1 MRKKETVEAFYHE
14 RGILPES
21 ASLVNVFENASYCNE
36 AHIYNRRD
44 FYKISLLQGKSRLS
58 WHHHDIAINQP
69 ALVFFHPLTPFAWE
83 PVSAKQPGF
92 FCLFK
97 QEFLQGNER
106 NESIQNSPLF
116 KIGSSPVFFLKSAQ
130 AKDISNIFR
139 KMLTEIESDY
149 VYKYDLLRS
158 YLHLI
163 IHEALKMAPAV
174 NDIKQ
179 HTASERITSLFFEL
193 LERQFP
199 IDAPDRSL
207 KMKKAGDYAK
217 ALSVHVNHLNHAVRQ
232 VSGKPTSAHISDR
245 ILSEAKALL
254 KHTDWTA
261 AEIGYSLGFEH
272 PNYFYNFFKKKTGH
286 PPKQTRSRGL

>member
-1 MRKKETVEAFYHE
+1 MRKKETVEAFYRE
-14 RGILPES
+14 RGIFPES
-21 ASLVNVFENASYCNE
+21 ASLVNVFENESYCNE

-69 ALVFFHPLTPFAWE
+69 ALVFFNPLTPFAWE

-97 QEFLQGNER
+97 QEFLQGNDR
-106 NESIQNSPLF
+106 NESIQSSPLF
-116 KIGSSPVFFLKSAQ
+116 KIGSNPVFFLKAAQ
-130 AKDISNIFR
+130 VKYISNIFR

-179 HTASERITSLFFEL
+179 HTASERITSLFIEL

-207 KMKKAGDYAK
+207 KLKKAGDYAK

>member
-1 MRKKETVEAFYHE
+1 MRKKETVEAFYRE
-14 RGILPES
+14 RGIFPES
-21 ASLVNVFENASYCNE
+21 ASLVYVFEKESYCNE

-44 FYKISLLQGKSRLS
+44 FYKISLLRGKSRLS

-69 ALVFFHPLTPFAWE
+69 ALVFFNPLTPFAWE

-97 QEFLQGNER
+97 QEFLQGNDR
-106 NESIQNSPLF
+106 NESIQSSPLF
-116 KIGSSPVFFLKSAQ
+116 KIGSNPVFFLKAAQ
-130 AKDISNIFR
+130 VKYISNIFR

-149 VYKYDLLRS
+149 VYKYDLLRR

-163 IHEALKMAPAV
+163 IHEALQMAPAV
-174 NDIKQ
+174 NDIKH
-179 HTASERITSLFFEL
+179 HTASERITSLCIEL
-193 LERQFP
+193 LERQCP
-199 IDAPDRSL
+199 IDAPNRSL
-207 KMKKAGDYAK
+207 KLKKAGDYAK

>member
-14 RGILPES
+14 RGIFPET
-21 ASLVNVFENASYCNE
+21 ASLVNVFENESYCNE
-36 AHIYNRRD
+36 PHIYNRRD
-44 FYKISLLQGKSRLS
+44 FYKISLLLGKSRLS
-58 WHHHDIAINQP
+58 WHHHDIAINRP
-69 ALVFFHPLTPFAWE
+69 ALVFFNPLTPFAWE
-83 PVSAKQPGF
+83 PVSATQPGF

-97 QEFLQGNER
+97 KEFLHGNDR

-116 KIGSSPVFFLKSAQ
+116 KIGGNPVFFLEGTQVKY
-130 AKDISNIFR
+130 ISSIFR
-139 KMLTEIESDY
+139 KMLVEIESDY

-163 IHEALKMAPAV
+163 IHEALKMEPAV
-174 NDIKQ
+174 NDVKQ
-179 HTASERITSLFFEL
+179 HNASERITSLFIEL

-207 KMKKAGDYAK
+207 KLKKAGDYAK
-217 ALSVHVNHLNHAVRQ
+217 TLSIHVNHLNHAVRQ
-232 VSGKPTSAHISDR
+232 VTGQPTSVHIADR

-286 PPKQTRSRGL
+286 PPKQARSRLI